1 MPDRI
6 QIRFGLE
13 EKWEEMIGIPYS
25 GQFFI
30 AFPPK
35 AQNHQNQAGLLACL
49 VLPAFSDARWYI
61 RLDPMARLAKSV
73 PIPVCSGMADLQLR
87 GQLRY
92 HTGFPFNPSLK
103 ILNDGTRFRC
113 KLRFK
118 IDFKKADLKHF
129 LFCKRSCSYF

>member
-61 RLDPMARLAKSV
+61 RLDPMARLAKSRSDSCMFRNGRLTV
-73 PIPVCSGMADLQLR
+73 AGTAPVSHRIP
-87 GQLRY
+87 
-92 HTGFPFNPSLK
+92 F
-103 ILNDGTRFRC
+103 
-113 KLRFK
+113 
-118 IDFKKADLKHF
+118 
-129 LFCKRSCSYF
+129 